1 MNDLTIG
8 VDQTEQTILTR
19 EISDEALEAA
29 ASSWDAIKWPHTNVL
44 LPPILVPRSLKI
56 TGEY

>member
-44 LPPILVPRSLKI
+44 RHRLYWCPGP
-56 TGEY
+56 